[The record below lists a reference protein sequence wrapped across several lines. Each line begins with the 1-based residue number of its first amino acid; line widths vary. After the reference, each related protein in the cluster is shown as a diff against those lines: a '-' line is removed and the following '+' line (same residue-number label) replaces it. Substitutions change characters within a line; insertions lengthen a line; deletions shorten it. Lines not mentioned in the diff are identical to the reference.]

1 MKKVLIITYYWPPS
15 GGAGVQR
22 WLKFVKYLRD
32 YNWEPVIYTP
42 KNPEAPAI
50 DNSLL
55 DDVPENITVL
65 KKPIWEPYTFYK
77 KFIGKKKEDKINAG
91 FLSESKKPKFT
102 EKISVWVRGNF
113 FIPDARKYWIKPSIK
128 YLTKYLQK
136 NKVDIIVSNG
146 PPHSAHL
153 IALGIKQKLNIPWLA
168 DFRDPWTNI
177 DFYDKLKLTSWANRT
192 HKRLENEVL
201 CKADKIVTVSRNWA
215 KDFEKLG
222 AKNIEVITNGF
233 DNEDFNFSDEKVS
246 EYFLLTHIGS
256 LNKDRNPKFLWKVLK
271 EICEENPQFKNDL
284 KIKFIGKTDFSVFEY
299 LKKINL
305 MFCVEKDNYLPH
317 HKVLQQSVK
326 STILLLLLNN
336 TPNVL
341 GIIPGKIFEYL
352 AARRPILCIGTTNGD
367 SAKIIKES
375 NSGVVIDFNQKSE
388 LKNQLKLYYN
398 LYQTGKLSV
407 QSTNIQ
413 KFSRKELT
421 RKMSV
426 IFDELVKF

>member
-1 MKKVLIITYYWPPS
+1 MH
-15 GGAGVQR
+15 
-22 WLKFVKYLRD
+22 
-32 YNWEPVIYTP
+32 
-42 KNPEAPAI
+42 
-50 DNSLL
+50 
-55 DDVPENITVL
+55 
-65 KKPIWEPYTFYK
+65 
-77 KFIGKKKEDKINAG
+77 
-91 FLSESKKPKFT
+91 
-102 EKISVWVRGNF
+102 
-113 FIPDARKYWIKPSIK
+113 
-128 YLTKYLQK
+128 
-136 NKVDIIVSNG
+136 IIVSNG

-153 IALGIKQKLNIPWLA
+153 IALRIKQKLNIPWLA

-233 DNEDFNFSDEKVS
+233 DNEDFNFSDEKIS